1 MLPGGEGA
9 GVSVCAGLAV
19 LPGAAAACRASL
31 KGSRGSRAGDA
42 VAEDTVGVGEFAV
55 VPVVSST
62 CRASV
67 EGNRVEDAVAEDSRV
82 GEGEGEGVGDLVGEG
97 AVTPDFLMLFGG
109 TAEVLRDLSL
119 GARLPAELTL
129 AIRGGPREPARRRE
143 EAPRTAIKSVGPEP
157 DPREP

>member
-1 MLPGGEGA
+1 ML
-9 GVSVCAGLAV
+9 SC
-19 LPGAAAACRASL
+19 LPGAVAACRASL
-31 KGSRGSRAGDA
+31 KGSRGSRASDA

-55 VPVVSST
+55 GPVVSST

-82 GEGEGEGVGDLVGEG
+82 GEGEGGGAGDLVGEG
-97 AVTPDFLMLFGG
+97 AVTPDFLMLGG

-157 DPREP
+157 DPADLKNL